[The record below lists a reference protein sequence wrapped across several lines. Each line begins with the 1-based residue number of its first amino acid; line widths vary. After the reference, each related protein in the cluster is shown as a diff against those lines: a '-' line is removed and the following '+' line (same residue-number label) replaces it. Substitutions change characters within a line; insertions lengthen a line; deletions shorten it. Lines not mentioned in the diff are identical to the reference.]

1 MAILVR
7 CTGCGSAMK
16 VADQYAGKK
25 GKCPKCG
32 GIAQVPKIAQV
43 IKPQR
48 PAAKSPAPAPKPT
61 PTPASLPA
69 NIRAPLSPVRPAPRD
84 KKRSAP
90 PPWVW
95 VAGSGGVAVVIL
107 LLVGFVK
114 NDSYDSTVP
123 APTTIASAPKPAA
136 GNTASEEPKPST
148 AAWTSNRP
156 SPTPGLVSVT
166 ASVDM
171 PLDHSRPKIAKTFE
185 EVAHAIVKFE
195 MPLPNGS
202 MITGTG
208 FLIDSR
214 GWVATNHHVASMA
227 STAARVKLNNGRKI
241 EIEGIIAL
249 VPERDLAIIKLKE
262 LPSDSLLLDIG
273 YRDLPKVGTRV
284 YAYGHPLNNEF
295 SLVEG
300 IVSRVLTTAE
310 FAAQQPDGGNALSR
324 LNAPADQL
332 WIQTDA
338 TVSQGN
344 SGGPLLDKNC
354 RVIGVN
360 TFANLDARFG
370 FASHVK
376 YLKALADR
384 SSGEVTP
391 LEQPSE
397 LKPPGRPDSSPTPD
411 KPRKI
416 TVSKKKLQRLFNA
429 ATAFGWQ
436 PANQEDYAV
445 MADLAIMMTVCKEP
459 NNKNIPFRLSDLVD
473 QLFARIKQVPWSN
486 EHASAINR
494 YAKEKITPNHGVVF
508 VGTVIGTATGNS
520 GKNSGIIIRV
530 SGVSELFLV
539 PIDKHSLAPSR
550 GTRLMVFGVVRSQTG
565 TANIPNQPK
574 QQPLRFIRSHHTVSM

>member
-1 MAILVR
+1 M
-7 CTGCGSAMK
+7 
-16 VADQYAGKK
+16 
-25 GKCPKCG
+25 
-32 GIAQVPKIAQV
+32 
-43 IKPQR
+43 
-48 PAAKSPAPAPKPT
+48 
-61 PTPASLPA
+61 LPD
-69 NIRAPLSPVRPAPRD
+69 R
-84 KKRSAP
+84 
-90 PPWVW
+90 
-95 VAGSGGVAVVIL
+95 
-107 LLVGFVK
+107 
-114 NDSYDSTVP
+114 
-123 APTTIASAPKPAA
+123 
-136 GNTASEEPKPST
+136 
-148 AAWTSNRP
+148 
-156 SPTPGLVSVT
+156 
-166 ASVDM
+166 
-171 PLDHSRPKIAKTFE
+171 SRPKIAKTFE

-202 MITGTG
+202 MITGAG

-227 STAARVKLNNGRKI
+227 STAARVKLNSGRKI

-249 VPERDLAIIKLKE
+249 APERDLAIVKLKE

-310 FAAQQPDGGNALSR
+310 FAAQQPDSSNVLSK

-344 SGGPLLDKNC
+344 SGGPLLDENC

-397 LKPPGRPDSSPTPD
+397 LKPPQRPNSSPMPD
-411 KPRKI
+411 KPREI
-416 TVSKKKLQRLFNA
+416 VVSKEKLQQLFDA
-429 ATAFGWQ
+429 AAAFGWQ

-445 MADLAIMMTVCKEP
+445 MADLALMMTACKDP
-459 NNKNIPFRLSDLVD
+459 NNNDIPFELSDLVD
-473 QLFARIKQVPWSN
+473 QLFARMKQVPWSD
-486 EHASAINR
+486 EHVGAINR
-494 YAKEKITPNHGVVF
+494 HAKEKITPGHGAVF
-508 VGTVIGTATGNS
+508 VGTVMGTATDDS
-520 GKNSGIIIRV
+520 GKISGIIIHV
-530 SGVSELFLV
+530 SGVSDLLLV
-539 PIDKHSLAPSR
+539 PIDQNSLAPSQDS
-550 GTRLMVFGVVRSQTG
+550 RLLVFGVVLPQTG
-565 TANIPNQPK
+565 MANLPNQPK
-574 QQPLRFIRSHHTVSM
+574 PRPIRFIQSHHTVSM

>member
-16 VADQYAGKK
+16 VADQYTGKK

-32 GIAQVPKIAQV
+32 GIVQVPKIAQT
-43 IKPQR
+43 IEPQR

-69 NIRAPLSPVRPAPRD
+69 NIRAPLSPVQPAPRD

-123 APTTIASAPKPAA
+123 APTTIASAPRPAV
-136 GNTASEEPKPST
+136 GNAASEEPKPST
-148 AAWTSNRP
+148 AVWTSNRP
-156 SPTPGLVSVT
+156 SPTPGLVPVT
-166 ASVDM
+166 ASDNVF
-171 PLDHSRPKIAKTFE
+171 LDHSRPKIAKTFE

-195 MPLPNGS
+195 MPRPDGS

-227 STAARVKLNNGRKI
+227 STAARVKLNSGRKI

-249 VPERDLAIIKLKE
+249 VPERDLAIVKLKE
-262 LPSDSLLLDIG
+262 LPSDLLLLDIG
-273 YRDLPKVGTRV
+273 YRDMPKVGTRV

-300 IVSRVLTTAE
+300 IVSRVLTTVE

-344 SGGPLLDKNC
+344 SGGPLLDENC

-384 SSGEVTP
+384 ASGEVTP

-397 LKPPGRPDSSPTPD
+397 LKPPQRPKSSPTPD
-411 KPRKI
+411 KPREI
-416 TVSKKKLQRLFNA
+416 SVSKEKLQQLFDA

-445 MADLAIMMTVCKEP
+445 MADLALMMTVCKDP
-459 NNKNIPFRLSDLVD
+459 NSKGVPFRLSDHVD
-473 QLFARIKQVPWSN
+473 QLFARLKQVPWSD
-486 EHASAINR
+486 EHVGAINR
-494 YAKEKITPNHGVVF
+494 YAKGKITPDHGVVF
-508 VGTVIGTATGNS
+508 VGTVMGTATGDS
-520 GKNSGIIIRV
+520 GKITGIIINV
-530 SGVSELFLV
+530 SGVSDLLLV
-539 PIDKHSLAPSR
+539 PIDQNSLAPSR
-550 GTRLMVFGVVRSQTG
+550 DSRLLVFGVVLSQTG
-565 TANIPNQPK
+565 MANLPNQPK
-574 QQPLRFIRSHHTVSM
+574 PRPIRFIRSNHTISM

>member
-1 MAILVR
+1 MRV
-7 CTGCGSAMK
+7 
-16 VADQYAGKK
+16 
-25 GKCPKCG
+25 
-32 GIAQVPKIAQV
+32 
-43 IKPQR
+43 
-48 PAAKSPAPAPKPT
+48 
-61 PTPASLPA
+61 
-69 NIRAPLSPVRPAPRD
+69 

-114 NDSYDSTVP
+114 DDSDDSTVP
-123 APTTIASAPKPAA
+123 APTTIASVPRPAA
-136 GNTASEEPKPST
+136 GNAASEESEPS
-148 AAWTSNRP
+148 AVAWTSNRP
-156 SPTPGLVSVT
+156 SSTSSLVPVT

-171 PLDHSRPKIAKTFE
+171 PLDRSRSKIAKTFE

-195 MPLPNGS
+195 MPLPNGR

-227 STAARVKLNNGRKI
+227 STAARVKLNSGRKI

-249 VPERDLAIIKLKE
+249 APERDLAIVKLKE

-273 YRDLPKVGTRV
+273 YRDVPKIGTRV
-284 YAYGHPLNNEF
+284 YVYGHPLNNEF

-310 FAAQQPDGGNALSR
+310 LADQQPDGGNVLSK
-324 LNAPADQL
+324 LNSPDDQL

-344 SGGPLLDKNC
+344 SGGPLLDENC

-397 LKPPGRPDSSPTPD
+397 LKPPQRPNSSPTPS
-411 KPRKI
+411 KPREI
-416 TVSKKKLQRLFNA
+416 SVSKEKLQRLFDA
-429 ATAFGWQ
+429 AAAFGWQ

-445 MADLAIMMTVCKEP
+445 MADLALMMTVCKEP
-459 NNKNIPFRLSDLVD
+459 HNKNIPFKLSDLID
-473 QLFARIKQVPWSN
+473 QLFARMKQFPWSK

-494 YAKEKITPNHGVVF
+494 YAKEKITPDHGIVF
-508 VGTVIGTATGNS
+508 VGTVIGTATGDS
-520 GKNSGIIIRV
+520 GKITGIIIQV

-539 PIDKHSLAPSR
+539 PIDKHSLAPSQDS
-550 GTRLMVFGVVRSQTG
+550 RLLVFGVVLSQTG
-565 TANIPNQPK
+565 TANIHNKSKPF
-574 QQPLRFIRSHHTVSM
+574 RFIRSHHTVSM

>member
-1 MAILVR
+1 MAIPVR

-32 GIAQVPKIAQV
+32 GIVQVPKIARAMNSRQ
-43 IKPQR
+43 
-48 PAAKSPAPAPKPT
+48 PAAVNRPTAKKPTVTPAPNRT
-61 PTPASLPA
+61 IT
-69 NIRAPLSPVRPAPRD
+69 RAPLSPVRPAPRG
-84 KKRSAP
+84 KKQSAP

-114 NDSYDSTVP
+114 NGSHDSTVP
-123 APTTIASAPKPAA
+123 APTTIASVPRPAA
-136 GNTASEEPKPST
+136 GNAASEESIPSA

-156 SPTPGLVSVT
+156 SPTPGLVPVT
-166 ASVDM
+166 ASDDVF
-171 PLDHSRPKIAKTFE
+171 PDHSRPKIAKTFE

-227 STAARVKLNNGRKI
+227 STAARVKLNSGRKI

-249 VPERDLAIIKLKE
+249 APERDLAIVKLKE

-273 YRDLPKVGTRV
+273 YRDVPKIGTRV
-284 YAYGHPLNNEF
+284 YVYGHPLNNEF

-310 FAAQQPDGGNALSR
+310 LAAQQPDGGNVLSK
-324 LNAPADQL
+324 LNSPADQL

-344 SGGPLLDKNC
+344 SGGPLLDENC

-384 SSGEVTP
+384 SSGEVTL

-397 LKPPGRPDSSPTPD
+397 LKPPGRPNSSPTPD
-411 KPRKI
+411 KPREI
-416 TVSKKKLQRLFNA
+416 FVSEEKLQRLFDDA
-429 ATAFGWQ
+429 AAFGWQ
-436 PANQEDYAV
+436 PANQENYAV
-445 MADLAIMMTVCKEP
+445 MAELALMMTACKEP
-459 NNKNIPFRLSDLVD
+459 HNKDIPFKLSDLVD
-473 QLFARIKQVPWSN
+473 QLFARIKQVSWSD

-494 YAKEKITPNHGVVF
+494 YAKEKITPDHGVVL
-508 VGTVIGTATGNS
+508 VGTVMGTATDDS
-520 GKNSGIIIRV
+520 GKISAIIIEV

-539 PIDKHSLAPSR
+539 PIDKHSLAPSQ
-550 GTRLMVFGVVRSQTG
+550 GTRLLVFGVVLSRTQT
-565 TANIPNQPK
+565 AKIFDQPK
-574 QQPLRFIRSHHTVSM
+574 PRTLRFIRSHHTVSM